1 MVNGVIFA
9 GFSLIGSIHQSIT
22 RVNKQNTRN
31 ACICLFKL
39 KLRICPCLAF
49 HYTGSETIGN
59 SQASG
64 YGFIAC
70 QWQISISNYISVSIF
85 NCTFRVASVGRK
97 CRRSVGNINPQ
108 VSVYLVRVCVRQ
120 LSSQI
125 GFVDGSEKRSGDR
138 ERITVRGDRAGQG
151 LFEQVVIQSSA
162 TAARRWAGSISAD
175 ACNAEKVQLCRDH
188 PHTVYRF

>member
-1 MVNGVIFA
+1 MPREMRLYIPGEIQVRNVVYSAIW
-9 GFSLIGSIHQSIT
+9 ISIT
-22 RVNKQNTRN
+22 FDLGERRAVQIIHRV
-31 ACICLFKL
+31 
-39 KLRICPCLAF
+39 
-49 HYTGSETIGN
+49 G
-59 SQASG
+59 
-64 YGFIAC
+64 IA
-70 QWQISISNYISVSIF
+70 SVS
-85 NCTFRVASVGRK
+85 RK

-125 GFVDGSEKRSGDR
+125 SFVDGSEKRSGDR

-151 LFEQVVIQSSA
+151 LFEQVVIQSA
-162 TAARRWAGSISAD
+162 TTAARRWAGSISAD